1 MLNVYDKQGLW
12 ERVPVPSVGEW
23 SEEGVSSQQQR
34 RVPVYTTYVSIDWL
48 FCVLRR
54 IGNIPAT

>member
-23 SEEGVSSQQQR
+23 SEEGVSSQQQC
-34 RVPVYTTYVSIDWL
+34 RVSVYTT
-48 FCVLRR
+48 
-54 IGNIPAT
+54 